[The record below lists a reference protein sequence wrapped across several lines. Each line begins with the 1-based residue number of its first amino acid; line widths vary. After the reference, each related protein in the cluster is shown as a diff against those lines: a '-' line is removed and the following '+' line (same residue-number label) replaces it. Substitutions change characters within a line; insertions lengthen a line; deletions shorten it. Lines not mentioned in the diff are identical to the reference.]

1 MSLADRLRA
10 LRDRIEQVCA
20 SVDRDPQ
27 GVTLVA
33 VSKTFSVDAIREA
46 YDAGLRHFGESRL
59 QEAEPKIAALPDDIV
74 WHFVGKLQ
82 SNKARRVA
90 SQFSVVHTL
99 ESPSQIREIA
109 KAEATIDGL
118 IEINIADEPQK
129 SGIRLAALDEFVQEC
144 LHCDR
149 VRLRGLMTIGPQ
161 VRNAEDMRPYFRKLR
176 ERLSQVPKGTW
187 LSMGMSSDFDVAI
200 QEGATHIR
208 VGTALFGDR

>member
-1 MSLADRLRA
+1 MRSAKPTTR
-10 LRDRIEQVCA
+10 VCA
-20 SVDRDPQ
+20 TSGNR
-27 GVTLVA
+27 G
-33 VSKTFSVDAIREA
+33 SKKQNR
-46 YDAGLRHFGESRL
+46 RSRL
-59 QEAEPKIAALPDDIV
+59 FPTTSYGTSSAN
-74 WHFVGKLQ
+74 
-82 SNKARRVA
+82 SNRTKPGGSPRSFR
-90 SQFSVVHTL
+90 SSTLFSVVHTL

-161 VRNAEDMRPYFRKLR
+161 VQNAEDMRPYFRKLR
-176 ERLSQVPKGTW
+176 ERLSEVPKGTW
-187 LSMGMSSDFDVAI
+187 LSMGMSSDSDVAI

-208 VGTALFGDR
+208 VGTALFGVR